1 MSKLFHAKIDLAKID
16 KEKIFVGKKGKYID
30 VSIWLNDEED
40 NYGNTMSIQQST
52 KKEETSIYLGNGKE
66 HQKQEA
72 NSSEEVKKDI
82 EQTDDLPF

>member
-30 VSIWLNDEED
+30 VAIWLNDEED

-66 HQKQEA
+66 YQKQEVNPPA
-72 NSSEEVKKDI
+72 EIKKEI
-82 EQTDDLPF
+82 EDDDDFAF

>member
-66 HQKQEA
+66 YQKQESNPPA
-72 NSSEEVKKDI
+72 ETKKEI
-82 EQTDDLPF
+82 EDDDDFAF